1 MSRLLLLP
9 AFIVVGIGA
18 VYIAQ
23 HQNASTPEMSR
34 CIDTTGHVV
43 DGTLCAIRPQP
54 MQVRGTLHP
63 QPMYHTY
70 YGGFGSYDAGSRA
83 WGGSDYALPGH
94 RYQTAAALEPTP
106 SYIENSPQPYVAYR
120 SH

>member
-70 YGGFGSYDAGSRA
+70 YGGFGSYDAGSA
-83 WGGSDYALPGH
+83 PG
-94 RYQTAAALEPTP
+94 AAPTTP
-106 SYIENSPQPYVAYR
+106 SRATATRPPQLSSPRPRTSRTAP
-120 SH
+120 SPT